1 MTADEIWRDMLAGTD
16 ILKSRPNFRY
26 DPVFC
31 ANYYPDFFAGRPWLI
46 KTLEKTV
53 MVGKRGGN
61 AYQMLTSRIPNIDRA
76 VTELVTDPRLRR
88 AIDDG
93 VEDAHELV
101 FELISLGEPID
112 REISSFSQDHY
123 FTAYPDIARSGV
135 AGLRHF
141 VQSGMAEGRHSLR
154 DVLENQHKGAVAFDP
169 AKPTC
174 LICTHDL
181 TKTGAPI
188 VGLTLARKASLT
200 HIVVGLALRPGV
212 LLKPFLD
219 TTVGVFVS
227 PNLDGDLEYCSLIDI
242 ETVDFAILNS
252 VETYPFAKALVR
264 RDVPFATYLHEF
276 ADYTQPPSKM
286 IFLALFSDLLVFS
299 SQIVRDSWRDIFRSM
314 SFDEAADS
322 MILPQAELQIG
333 SVSQEDQMT
342 ARARLS
348 QLLGVDC
355 SQRRIIYGAGYAHW
369 RKGTDLFVLT
379 AQMARQQDPD
389 TLFVWVGDGQDHEDI
404 HFGVWLDKHL
414 REAKANTSDGNL
426 FFLPAGDH
434 YLDICK
440 AADAFYL
447 CSRLDPLPNV
457 IFDAVKFGGR
467 AVIYKHAS
475 GFDDPVYL
483 NHDLIE
489 TVPYGDIAAASTAL
503 LSVPLKQPSAAE
515 FSDAKPQGDIF
526 QSITTALQDK
536 LAGRP
541 APITQMGDYDV
552 AVMFSPDVAD
562 QEARIKERQ
571 KLWSYG
577 RSFVWKSMEEAQ
589 TTLAAS
595 DNWMHAASRIERF
608 AHLGDAG
615 GLDFSIHMHAHYID
629 NLAHDF
635 AQYKALKEARDI
647 VVTTD
652 NDEKAARISD
662 MAEHAGIKA
671 RTRVV
676 PNKGRD
682 ILPFMQLFA
691 DGQADA
697 RDIWCHVHQKKSVGT
712 SHSGEVWHAFLMA
725 ILLGDRSRVSSA
737 LDHMRDQTTGLVAPF
752 DPYWCDW
759 AGSRRLLPTIA
770 SKLPGPAPE
779 HLLLFPVGNMFW
791 TKGAVVDQMN
801 GLFDPGYPWPNEPLP
816 SDGTVF
822 HLIERLWPAA
832 SAMAGLSTVFLEKT
846 DQQRT

>member
-1 MTADEIWRDMLAGTD
+1 
-16 ILKSRPNFRY
+16 
-26 DPVFC
+26 
-31 ANYYPDFFAGRPWLI
+31 WLI
-46 KTLEKTV
+46 RVLEKTV
-53 MVGKRGGN
+53 MMGKRGGN
-61 AYQMLTSRIPNIDRA
+61 AYQMLKSRIPNIDRG
-76 VTELVTDPRLRR
+76 VTELVTDARLRR

-93 VEDAHELV
+93 LEDAHELV
-101 FELISLGEPID
+101 FELMSLGEPID
-112 REISSFSQDHY
+112 RQISNFSQDHY
-123 FTAYPDIARSGV
+123 FSAYPDIARSGV

-154 DVLENQHKGAVAFDP
+154 DVLENQHTGAQVFDP
-169 AKPTC
+169 EKPTC
-174 LICTHDL
+174 LICSHDL

-188 VGLTLARKASLT
+188 VALTLARKAALT
-200 HIVVGLALRPGV
+200 HNVIVLALRPGE
-212 LLKPFLD
+212 LLGAFLE

-242 ETVDFAILNS
+242 EAVDFAVLNS

-299 SQIVRDSWRDIFRSM
+299 SQMVRDSWRGIFQDIN
-314 SFDEAADS
+314 FDEAACS

-333 SVSQEDQMT
+333 LVSEEEHAG

-355 SQRRIIYGAGYAHW
+355 STRRIVYGAGYAHW

-379 AQMARQQDPD
+379 AQSARQADPD
-389 TLFVWVGDGQDHEDI
+389 ALFIWVGDGQDHEDI

-414 REAKANTSDGNL
+414 REAGANTDGGNL

-434 YLDICK
+434 YVDICK

-457 IFDAVKFGGR
+457 IFDAVKFGGHV
-467 AVIYKHAS
+467 VIYENAS
-475 GFDDPVYL
+475 GFDDPVYTQRAQ
-483 NHDLIE
+483 IE
-489 TVPYGDIAAASTAL
+489 TVPYGDISAASAALLNAPMKRPGGAVPEAAASR
-503 LSVPLKQPSAAE
+503 P
-515 FSDAKPQGDIF
+515 DIF
-526 QSITTALQDK
+526 QTIAQALQTK
-536 LAGRP
+536 LDGRP
-541 APITQMGDYDV
+541 EPDPEPGAYDV
-552 AVMFSPDVAD
+552 AVMFSPDPTD
-562 QEARIKERQ
+562 REARIKERQ

-577 RSFVWKSMEEAQ
+577 RSFVWKSVDEARAM
-589 TTLAAS
+589 LSAS
-595 DNWMHAASRIERF
+595 DNWIHRSARIERF
-608 AHLGDAG
+608 AHVGAVG
-615 GLDFSIHMHAHYID
+615 AMDFAIHMHAHYID

-635 AQYKALKEARDI
+635 AQYKALKDARDV

-652 NDEKAARISD
+652 NEEKAARIRD
-662 MAEHAGIKA
+662 MAEHAGLEA
-671 RTRVV
+671 RTLVV

-682 ILPFMQLFA
+682 ILPFLQLFTN
-691 DGQADA
+691 GQADE
-697 RDIWCHVHQKKSVGT
+697 RDMWCHVHQKKSLAT
-712 SHSGEVWHAFLMA
+712 SHSGEMWRAFLMA
-725 ILLGDRSRVSSA
+725 ILLGDKDRLSSA
-737 LDHMRDQTTGLVAPF
+737 LEHMGDAQTGLVAPF
-752 DPYWCDW
+752 DPYWVDW
-759 AGSRRLLPTIA
+759 NGSRRLLPLIA
-770 SKLPGPAPE
+770 PKLLGPLPE

-791 TKGAVVDQMN
+791 TKPAVVDQMN

-816 SDGTVF
+816 SDGTEF

-832 SAMAGLSTVFLEKT
+832 TAMAGLNAVFLEKP

>member
-1 MTADEIWRDMLAGTD
+1 MTADEIWQDMLAGTD
-16 ILKSRPNFRY
+16 VLKSRPNFRY

-76 VTELVTDPRLRR
+76 VTELVTDARLRR
-88 AIDDG
+88 AIDEG

-112 REISSFSQDHY
+112 REISNFSQDHY

-188 VGLTLARKASLT
+188 VGLTLAQKAAET
-200 HIVVGLALRPGV
+200 HNVVVLALRPGE
-212 LLKPFLD
+212 LLKPFLE

-299 SQIVRDSWRDIFRSM
+299 SQIVRQSWSDIFRSM
-314 SFDEAADS
+314 AFDEVEDS

-333 SVSQEDQMT
+333 SVSSDDHT
-342 ARARLS
+342 AARARLS

-355 SQRRIIYGAGYAHW
+355 STRRIVYGAGYAHW

-379 AQMARQQDPD
+379 AQMARQQDPE
-389 TLFVWVGDGQDHEDI
+389 TLFIWVGDGQDHEDI

-414 REAKANTSDGNL
+414 REARANTREGNL
-426 FFLPAGDH
+426 FFLPAGEH
-434 YLDICK
+434 YADICK

-457 IFDAVKFGGR
+457 IFDAVKHGGR
-467 AVIYKHAS
+467 AVIYEKAS
-475 GFDDPVYL
+475 GFDDPAYL
-483 NHDLIE
+483 AHDEIQ
-489 TVPYGDIAAASTAL
+489 TVPYGDIAAATTSL
-503 LSVPLKQPSAAE
+503 LSVPLKQVNRDSASGEPAR
-515 FSDAKPQGDIF
+515 SDIF
-526 QSITTALQDK
+526 QSIATALQAK
-536 LAGRP
+536 LTNRP
-541 APITQMGDYDV
+541 DPITQTGDYDV

-562 QEARIKERQ
+562 REARIKERQ

-577 RSFVWKSMEEAQ
+577 RSFVWKSLEEAQ

-595 DNWMHAASRIERF
+595 DNWIHRSERIERF
-608 AHLGDAG
+608 AHLGAVG
-615 GLDFSIHMHAHYID
+615 GFDYSIHMHAHYID

-635 AQYKALKEARDI
+635 AQYKALKEARDVI
-647 VVTTD
+647 VTTD
-652 NDEKAARISD
+652 NDEKAARIQD
-662 MAEHAGIKA
+662 MAQLADIKA
-671 RTRVV
+671 RTLVV

-682 ILPFMQLFA
+682 ILPFMQLFTQGHA
-691 DGQADA
+691 DT

-712 SHSGEVWHAFLMA
+712 SHAGDVWHAFLMA
-725 ILLGDRSRVSSA
+725 ILLGDKTRMSSA
-737 LDHMRDQTTGLVAPF
+737 LEHMQDNTTGLVAPF

-759 AGSRRLLPTIA
+759 AGSRRLLPHIA
-770 SKLPGPAPE
+770 SKLPGPLPE

-791 TKGAVVDQMN
+791 TRGTVVEQMN
-801 GLFDPGYPWPNEPLP
+801 KLFDPGYPWPNEPLP

-832 SAMAGLSTVFLEKT
+832 SAMAGLTTVFLEKI